1 MFAVQD
7 LPSAASVFSRHQPS
21 SSSEP
26 SIAPPSTPHPHTAP
40 TPASQPIHT
49 HRLPNDSQTSNA
61 STLTADSPQA
71 SIPDQVQSD
80 RGRAAADAP
89 EASTSGPQGDS
100 PKTRWSQVAAVTG
113 AGQEAGRPRGN
124 SPSGMNTRGES
135 RPVHAPSSTSNAS
148 AATQDGVAEYS
159 RSDSAGSLNRD
170 AGVSE
175 RRASHAAAGM
185 YTHFPIYSCA
195 SQTQVRS
202 VTQAELSTK
211 AVWLCQEILC
221 AKCGYFTPRFVHA
234 TVL

>member
-1 MFAVQD
+1 
-7 LPSAASVFSRHQPS
+7 VFSRHQPS

-100 PKTRWSQVAAVTG
+100 SKTRWSQVAAVTG

-185 YTHFPIYSCA
+185 YTHFPSYSCA